1 MSAVDEGLKISV
13 FCALNTIEI
22 GQNRYRLT
30 PKEFELLVLLARHYP
45 KTVNKGMIVN
55 SLWQQSVNA
64 DELVT
69 RLVADLRKKIGDSS
83 RSPRFI
89 ETVINKG
96 YRIIVPVELIESGA
110 GKLSFIKKIDITKVA
125 LILLLLINLSLLLLL
140 LFSGNSGENRFDKKN
155 DKPGCIEQTDQ

>member
-30 PKEFELLVLLARHYP
+30 PKEFELLLLLVRHYP
-45 KTVNKGMIVN
+45 KTVSKEVIVD
-55 SLWQQSVNA
+55 SLWKQSVNP

-96 YRIIVPVELIESGA
+96 YRIIVPVELVEPATAKQS
-110 GKLSFIKKIDITKVA
+110 LFKKIDMTKVA
-125 LILLLLINLSLLLLL
+125 LILLLLINLSLLMLL
-140 LFSGNSGENRFDKKN
+140 LFSGNGVESSGDKQN
-155 DKPGCIEQTDQ
+155 NNPGCIEQTRQ